1 MSNDASRSDDQWPYD
16 GAMVGRRP
24 STRRDLEFGKRLA
37 AARRRKGLTQTELA
51 LLLGVSQSLVG
62 HYETRATNPQLSFF
76 EKAAEVLD
84 TTVAELIGEQR
95 GDPPSPTKRGPKSQ
109 LDVAVELARQLPR
122 HKQQVVAQLIE
133 AYVRAGG

>member
-1 MSNDASRSDDQWPYD
+1 MSSGASRCDDSWLYD

-24 STRRDLEFGKRLA
+24 STKRDPAFGKRLA

-51 LLLGVSQSLVG
+51 QLLGVSQSLVG

-76 EKAAEVLD
+76 EKAAQVLD
-84 TTVAELIGEQR
+84 TTVAELIGEQLA
-95 GDPPSPTKRGPKSQ
+95 DAPSPAKRGPKSQ
-109 LDVAVELARQLPR
+109 LDAAVELARQLPR

-133 AYVRAGG
+133 AYVRAG